1 MFNAIGTIKPEVN
14 ISEIRGVA
22 PNISVKDVLSGLPP
36 DIALSLGTL
45 ITILKAVG
53 IIFLIYLVFLIVRSI
68 LNIIEKRRIKK
79 IYATVMEMDKK
90 LDMLVKKKG
99 KK

>member
-1 MFNAIGTIKPEVN
+1 MVIQVPPQMNVSEVGN
-14 ISEIRGVA
+14 
-22 PNISVKDVLSGLPP
+22 VLLNNSDIWKNLPP
-36 DIALSLGTL
+36 EMIKSIGIL

-53 IIFLIYLVFLIVRSI
+53 IVFLIYLVFLIVRSI

-79 IYATVMEMDKK
+79 IYNAVLEMDKK
-90 LDMLVKKKG
+90 LDVLVKKKE